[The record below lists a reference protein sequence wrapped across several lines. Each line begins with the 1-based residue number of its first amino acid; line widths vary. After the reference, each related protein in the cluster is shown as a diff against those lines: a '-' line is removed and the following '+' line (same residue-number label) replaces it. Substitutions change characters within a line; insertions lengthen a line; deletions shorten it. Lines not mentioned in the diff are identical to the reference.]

1 MLCCAALALPVSAS
15 TSFESW
21 LNGAEAEEIAY
32 PGTTLDVLQFA
43 VPASTGGALSSV
55 LSLNPGW
62 QFVWEFTPNFC
73 SGSTCTTPASCT
85 TVNCTPPLTINDT
98 CEITFIGGDDNVTI
112 ASVSGAGTGWT
123 NAGCHSYQSG
133 LSDLDTVYTLAA
145 STAAQ
150 GFTVNLSGSL
160 AHASAAYLDIACGRP
175 PSGHSAVFDGC
186 AVKVNTACTT
196 GCIGGAPA
204 VTGTDFIVQVP
215 NFNSGG
221 FTNTI
226 ANPWPSPYYSNYEGD
241 GVCVN
246 CLSGTGAPTFNA
258 TPSSPL
264 NVVGISFKTDAA
276 SFTPPTKIF
285 SLVQRNLPNIG
296 ASSNCTP
303 ICPARTI
310 VSATAG
316 NLLYVTEFD
325 STGGTNSI
333 TSISGGCG
341 VAWVI
346 PIALHKDGVTGGWEL
361 NHAYCKS
368 ATGGAVSITPTMSTT
383 VAAAFF
389 AIDEVAR
396 TSGSWGDPDVGAEG
410 CTLNAGA
417 ANFMP
422 AGQPLTLSNTNS
434 HVTFQSIIAPGGV
447 DGASFYLSPYGP
459 GANGTVIGSNSTG
472 SSAILLNDN
481 VGNTPLW
488 PFPGVTS
495 TTTTA
500 PCGASFQ

>member
-1 MLCCAALALPVSAS
+1 MAIVILFSVGLSTAQGGLPAIGS
-15 TSFESW
+15 TWSGS
-21 LNGAEAEEIAY
+21 
-32 PGTTLDVLQFA
+32 GT
-43 VPASTGGALSSV
+43 P
-55 LSLNPGW
+55 SLNPGW

-73 SGSTCTTPASCT
+73 AGTTCTTPASCT
-85 TVNCTPPLTINDT
+85 TVNCLPPLTVGDVIG
-98 CEITFIGGDDNVTI
+98 ITLIAGNDNVTI
-112 ASVSGAGTGWT
+112 SSVTGAGTGWT
-123 NAGCHSYQSG
+123 NAGCHSFQSG
-133 LSDLDTVYTLAA
+133 LSNSDIEYTLSA

-150 GFTVNLSGSL
+150 GFTVTLSGPL
-160 AHASAAYLDIACGRP
+160 TNSAAGSYLDIVAARP
-175 PSGHSAVFDGC
+175 PSGQAASFDGC
-186 AVKVNTACTT
+186 AVKVNTSCTT
-196 GCIGGAPA
+196 GCLGAAPA
-204 VTGTDFIVQVP
+204 VTGTDFIAQVP
-215 NFNSGG
+215 NYESGG

-246 CLSGTGAPTFNA
+246 CPSGTGAPTFNS
-258 TPSSPL
+258 TPSAPM
-264 NVVGISFKTDAA
+264 NVVGFAFKSAA
-276 SFTPPTKIF
+276 DSFTPPTKIF

-296 ASSNCTP
+296 GSSNCAP
-303 ICPARTI
+303 ACPARTI

-325 STGGTNSI
+325 STSGTNSI
-333 TSISGGCG
+333 TSISGGCA
-341 VAWVI
+341 VSWVI
-346 PIALHKDGVTGGWEL
+346 PVALHKDGTTGNWEL

-383 VAAAFF
+383 IVAAFF

-396 TSGSWGDPDVGAEG
+396 SSGSWGDPDVGAEG

-434 HVTFQSIIAPGGV
+434 HVTFQDIVASGGV
-447 DGASFYLSPYGP
+447 DGDSFNPSPYGP

-481 VGNTPLW
+481 MGNTPLW
-488 PFPGVTS
+488 PFPGTTA

-500 PCGASFQ
+500 ACGASFQ